1 LSGSDLG
8 QDFRTKT
15 GQDYAVLEEGVEKLV
30 GCQAKKKVECE
41 PVDRPQKK
49 PVNRRILKTGF
60 IFFR

>member
-1 LSGSDLG
+1 M
-8 QDFRTKT
+8 
-15 GQDYAVLEEGVEKLV
+15 LEEGVEKLV

-60 IFFR
+60 RFFLIVPVTFESQTTTES